1 MSLDRRVRTSLV
13 SIGADLVLIGIKAAL
28 ATLTGS
34 LALAA
39 DAMHSLSDLAV
50 SGIVLLG
57 IGLRR
62 RREKKGGGASG
73 SLRLEAGIA
82 YAVSLLILYAPYE
95 IVTTLLRRPPQPL
108 AQVPLAVVGLLV
120 CIAIAYFIS
129 RLKLMVGR
137 ESGSPALAADGYH
150 SRMDMLSS
158 IAVLFAVMGD
168 AIGIRLDP
176 VVAAVIALLIG
187 VTGVELFVSSV
198 RALFVGS
205 ERKADALDG
214 WLHAKLGKL
223 LGSRGPSDGQRPREG
238 LPRLGSLR
246 RLGSR
251 RALSG
256 GAAGALVLWAFSGT
270 TLVRLDEVGLRT
282 RFGAIVDAR
291 LEPGLHY
298 RLPWPIETIEKASPD
313 SIERVEIGFRMIEK
327 APPAADEATW
337 HASHQQPGFLKVRE
351 EAMVL
356 TGDESLVDL
365 NLVVHYR
372 PRDPIAALYRA
383 KEVSQLVR
391 GLAESIARE
400 VLATV
405 AVDDV
410 LTNERPE
417 TLRAIEGQ
425 LRREANG
432 LELGIQIVSV
442 LLRDAHPPVEVVPAF
457 RDVFSAREDQLKLLE
472 QAEAHRNEA
481 LPAARAGSA
490 ARITEAQ
497 AYESENRLRAT
508 GDAQRFLLGAKAYR
522 SAPEVTGFRLFI
534 ETAEA
539 GLTGKKKIIANPEA
553 NRGGYHLWLFAPDRA
568 PATSAPLRPTPQPPM
583 PRSLP
588 PQENEG

>member
-1 MSLDRRVRTSLV
+1 MSLDRRIRASLV
-13 SIGADLVLIGIKAAL
+13 SISADLVLIGTKAAL
-28 ATLTGS
+28 AKLTGS

-50 SGIVLLG
+50 SAVVLLG

-62 RREKKGGGASG
+62 RSEKKGEPMARFR
-73 SLRLEAGIA
+73 RLEAGIA

-108 AQVPLAVVGLLV
+108 AQLPLAVVGLLV

-129 RLKLMVGR
+129 RLKLMVGS
-137 ESGSPALAADGYH
+137 ETGSPALTADGYH

-176 VVAAVIALLIG
+176 IVAAVIALLIG

-198 RALFVGS
+198 RALFAGS
-205 ERKADALDG
+205 ELKTDALDG

-223 LGSRGPSDGQRPREG
+223 LGSRAPSDGAPREV
-238 LPRLGSLR
+238 LPWIASLR
-246 RLGSR
+246 RLGGR

-270 TLVRLDEVGLRT
+270 TLVRPGEIGVRT

-298 RLPWPIETIEKASPD
+298 RLPWPIETIKKTRPE
-313 SIERVEIGFRMIEK
+313 SIERVEVGFRVIEK
-327 APPAADEATW
+327 APAADQATG
-337 HASHQQPGFLKVRE
+337 QPPGQRTGILKVRE

-356 TGDESLVDL
+356 SGDESLVDL

-383 KEVSQLVR
+383 KEVSQIVR
-391 GLAESIARE
+391 GLTESLVRE

-405 AVDDV
+405 PVDNV
-410 LTNERPE
+410 LTSERPKIM
-417 TLRAIEGQ
+417 RALEEQ
-425 LRREANG
+425 LRREADG
-432 LELGIQIVSV
+432 LELGIEVVSV
-442 LLRDAHPPVEVVPAF
+442 LLRDAHPPAEVVSAF

-472 QAEAHRNEA
+472 QAEAHRNQA

-490 ARITEAQ
+490 ARIAEAQ
-497 AYESENRLRAT
+497 AYEVDKRLRAT

-522 SAPEVTGFRLFI
+522 SAPAVTGYRLFI

-539 GLTGKKKIIANPEA
+539 GLAGKKKIIANPEA
-553 NRGGYHLWLFAPDRA
+553 NRGGYHLWLFAPDNL
-568 PATSAPLRPTPQPPM
+568 PTSTAPLRPTPRPPM